1 MSDDEQK
8 RDPKTGRRVIETRK
22 FSGATGER
30 KPPEEIK
37 PKPLEDETDWGGTY
51 YEERAYLYEIFSNLR
66 APKEGD
72 YPAVGVFNPG
82 WLRIANYA
90 WDAGVRRHEDLE
102 VKRWYPSAGMA
113 KRISELDEGVYITRA
128 DATEPWPKFE
138 PLEHIDPSQIK
149 IERISSTT
157 FRATHEP
164 TGHSAEGKSRI
175 KANQALLTK
184 LEEIEEAEEDG
195 TTEP

>member
-1 MSDDEQK
+1 MSDEQK
-8 RDPKTGRRVIETRK
+8 RDAKTGRRIVETRK
-22 FSGATGER
+22 FSGATADR
-30 KPPEEIK
+30 KAPEEIK
-37 PKPLEDETDWGGTY
+37 PKPVDDEVDWGGTY
-51 YEERAYLYEIFSNLR
+51 HEERAYLYEIFSNLR

-113 KRISELDEGVYITRA
+113 KRISELDEGVYITRT
-128 DATEPWPKFE
+128 DANEEWPKFE

-149 IERISSTT
+149 IERINSTT
-157 FRATHEP
+157 FRASHEP

-175 KANQALLTK
+175 KANQALLAK
-184 LEEIEEAEEDG
+184 LEEIEEGAGDD
-195 TTEP
+195 PKVP